1 MVYQMIIVPID
12 VRIICKMIK
21 HINNYLQLNPI
32 VGGILI
38 NGCPPITYNVLC
50 MDDSEDEVRPV
61 IELHLGGND
70 DYLIHYKNHF
80 RFGSSECV
88 DEIRLV
94 GDLFCVDIL
103 MVPHFIIK

>member
-1 MVYQMIIVPID
+1 MVYQMIIVR
-12 VRIICKMIK
+12 VGVNIICKMIK
-21 HINNYLQLNPI
+21 HINKYLLNYPI
-32 VGGILI
+32 VGGIFI

-80 RFGSSECV
+80 RFVYESTS
-88 DEIRLV
+88 EIRLV
-94 GDLFCVDIL
+94 GKLFCVDIL